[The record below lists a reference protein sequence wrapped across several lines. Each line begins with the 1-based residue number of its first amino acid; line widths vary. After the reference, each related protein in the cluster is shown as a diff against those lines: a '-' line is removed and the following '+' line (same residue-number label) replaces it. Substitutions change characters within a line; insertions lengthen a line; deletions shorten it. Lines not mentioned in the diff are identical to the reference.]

1 MDPLIGGALIG
12 GAVNLLGGLLGSYAQ
27 GEQAKRQ
34 AEMDAYLTLNKLQ
47 QAGIQQRTSG
57 EQSALSNLIESYR
70 SALLG

>member
-1 MDPLIGGALIG
+1 MDPLVGSALI
-12 GAVNLLGGLLGSYAQ
+12 AASVNLLGGLLGSGAQ
-27 GEQAKRQ
+27 AEQAKRQ
-34 AEMDAYLTLNKLQ
+34 AEMDAFSTLNKLQ